1 MKSIRPT
8 PVFDLDALRADFPI
22 LSTPHPSG
30 NPLVYLD
37 NAATSQ
43 KPRVVLDALSA
54 YYEHQNAN
62 VHRGMHHLAEV
73 ATLAYEAARDR
84 VARYFNAP
92 AREGVIFTRG
102 TTESIN
108 LVASAW
114 SRAFLQPDDVILL
127 TVMEHHSNIVPW
139 QLAARACGARLA
151 YTPMHDD
158 GTLDLEAFARLLSAG
173 NVRMAAFTHVSN
185 ALGTVNPVREMIR
198 TARAAGAATLVD
210 AAQSA
215 PHCRV
220 DVLDLDCDFLAF
232 SGHKMCGP
240 TGIGVL
246 VGRVSL
252 LERMEPFLGGGE
264 MIDRVSPDMSTWA
277 DLPYKFEAGT
287 PDMSGAVGLAAA
299 IDYLETTGLDRV
311 HEWVSSLSAF
321 AAARL
326 SELPGIRLVSQPPER
341 GGAVSFTMEGVHPH
355 DLAHLLNEQ
364 GVAIRAGHL
373 CCQPLMARLG
383 VPAVAR
389 ASFAFYNTVA
399 EVDALCQSI
408 ARAGRILGHGG

>member
-1 MKSIRPT
+1 MNPT
-8 PVFDLDALRADFPI
+8 PPSPPFDLAAIRAGFPI
-22 LSTPHPSG
+22 LGLPHPSG
-30 NPLVYLD
+30 APLVYLD

-43 KPRVVLDALSA
+43 KPAGVIEALRT
-54 YYEHQNAN
+54 YYEAQNAN

-84 VARYFNAP
+84 TARFFNAP

-108 LVASAW
+108 LVAHSW
-114 SRAFLQPDDVILL
+114 CRAFLQPGDRILL

-139 QLAARACGARLA
+139 QLAARDRGAKLV
-151 YTPMHDD
+151 YCPMLDD
-158 GTLDLEAFARLLSAG
+158 GTLDLEAFARLLDSG
-173 NVRMAAFTHVSN
+173 GVRLAAFTHVSN
-185 ALGTVNPVREMIR
+185 ALGTVNPVRELVR
-198 TARAAGAATLVD
+198 LARRAGAATLVD

-215 PHCRV
+215 PHQRV
-220 DVLDLDCDFLAF
+220 DVREIGCDFLAF

-240 TGIGVL
+240 TGIGGL
-246 VGRVSL
+246 VARVEL
-252 LERMEPFLGGGE
+252 LEKMEPFQGGGE

-287 PDMSGAVGLAAA
+287 PDMSGAFGLAAA
-299 IDYLETTGLDRV
+299 MDYLESVGLD
-311 HEWVSSLSAF
+311 HIHAWVSALSGFAAERLSA
-321 AAARL
+321 
-326 SELPGIRLVSQPPER
+326 LPGLHLVSRPPER
-341 GGAVSFTMEGVHPH
+341 GGAVSFTMDGVHPH

-373 CCQPLMARLG
+373 CCQPLMERLG

-389 ASFAFYNTVA
+389 ASFAFYNTTD
-399 EVDALCQSI
+399 EVEQLCQAI
-408 ARAGRILGHGG
+408 GRASRIFGHGT